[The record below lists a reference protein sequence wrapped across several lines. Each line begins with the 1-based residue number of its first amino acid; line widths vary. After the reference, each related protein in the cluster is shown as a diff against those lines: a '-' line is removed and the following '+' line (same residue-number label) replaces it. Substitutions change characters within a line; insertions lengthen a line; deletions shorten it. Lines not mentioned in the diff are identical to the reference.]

1 VVRLPLHGSY
11 AGVLEIQ
18 PADCLVVLP
27 GATRVGDLVVFIILL
42 SEVGKDTTG
51 LEKTDFLPVG
61 KSVRQGGDAA
71 VGVYFEEPAV
81 AI

>member
-1 VVRLPLHGSY
+1 LHGSY

-18 PADCLVVLP
+18 PADCFVVLP
-27 GATRVGDLVVFIILL
+27 GATGVGDLVVFIILL
-42 SEVGKDTTG
+42 GEVGKDAAR
-51 LEKTDFLPVG
+51 LEKADFLPVG
-61 KSVRQGGDAA
+61 KSVRQGRNAT